1 MPMTRSSKTHESQ
14 RIFTKRI
21 YYLRYVGTLAPA
33 EIARAVYCGEAH
45 WSSLLEGIPNIER
58 KVSRRV
64 RCP

>member
-14 RIFTKRI
+14 RIFSKHI
-21 YYLRYVGTLAPA
+21 SYLRYVDTLALA
-33 EIARAVYCGEAH
+33 ETAHAVYCGEAH
-45 WSSLLEGIPNIER
+45 WSSHLEGIPNIER